1 LLTTVSMTSR
11 SLARPLSMIRASS
24 GAGDDQRLRAMAVV
38 LANGRRIEFNP
49 DFDAAQLR
57 RAVETL
63 EGF

>member
-1 LLTTVSMTSR
+1 MSMTSR
-11 SLARPLSMIRASS
+11 SPATPFLMIRAGS

-49 DFDAAQLR
+49 DFDAARLR